1 MSNLSLLKVMLLKE
15 VRTTFRERAQLR
27 GLIISVSMLILVG
40 VYSFTQARHAGRRAR
55 PEAVPHFAVPEKA
68 PAPATP
74 EDKAMMRWTAI
85 GASAGI
91 GFFFSMGYL
100 MSAVLACF
108 VGEKEA
114 KTLEI
119 LLAAPLSDDKLFF
132 MKSVSVLIPSASL
145 GSAFAGAL
153 VLLGAV
159 FFPAQ
164 YAKMP
169 ASLMIYGPLLG
180 IVAMILL
187 QTWFVGLGAAI
198 SAKAETMKGA
208 GQTLGAVFMII
219 FFGLGYGLPMLLQAV
234 PTLREP
240 LGRALASWMSLPFA
254 GQYGMLILVLAVP
267 AAGFLTVGRTFFRRD
282 RMLT

>member
-1 MSNLSLLKVMLLKE
+1 MSNFSLLKVMLLKE

-27 GLIISVSMLILVG
+27 GLLISVLMLLLIGGNAVIKA
-40 VYSFTQARHAGRRAR
+40 TQAVHRA
-55 PEAVPHFAVPEKA
+55 P
-68 PAPATP
+68 PAFIHRVEPQVMTP
-74 EDKAMMRWTAI
+74 QAERMIQWTAI

-100 MSAVLACF
+100 MSAVLASF

-132 MKSVSVLIPSASL
+132 MKSVSVLLPSACL
-145 GSAFAGAL
+145 GAIFACGF

-159 FFPAQ
+159 FIPMQ
-164 YAKMP
+164 YSHMP
-169 ASLMIYGPLLG
+169 LSLLIYGPILG
-180 IVAMILL
+180 IAAMVLL

-219 FFGLGYGLPMLLQAV
+219 FFGGGYGLPLLFQAV
-234 PTLREP
+234 PSVQRP
-240 LGRALASWMSLPFA
+240 LAQLLGTWMSLPFA
-254 GQYGMLILVLAVP
+254 QQYGMLIVALGIP
-267 AAGFLTVGRTFFRRD
+267 AAVCILIGRTFFRRD